1 MQLFGRRGRSDAGR
15 PEVEVLEGISS
26 VMKVVRGYETELDL
40 NHKQI
45 TDCKKHAGAAR
56 YAYNWLRHEVACV
69 SVETG

>member
-1 MQLFGRRGRSDAGR
+1 
-15 PEVEVLEGISS
+15 
-26 VMKVVRGYETELDL
+26 MKVVRGYKTELDL

-69 SVETG
+69 AVETAQGRTQPGVLPPVLY